1 MIFVRTSILSG
12 ITRTKEFDVT
22 EEQYNAWRD
31 GALIQNVMPNLS
43 DEDREFLISGATAE
57 EWDAHHFEEEVDY
70 GDYDEVEDD
79 YCPSDD
85 EYLTP
90 REKETNDRLD
100 MDSNGSSMGIFTSAP
115 LLDCLSIILALGRS
129 RLSHL
134 RLHMSVGLCA
144 HS

>member
-31 GALIQNVMPNLS
+31 GALIQNVMPHLS
-43 DEDREFLISGATAE
+43 DDDREFLISGATAE
-57 EWDAHHFEEEVDY
+57 EWDAHYLEEDGAC

-79 YCPSDD
+79 Y
-85 EYLTP
+85 EFLTP

-100 MDSNGSSMGIFTSAP
+100 MGRNEAGEW
-115 LLDCLSIILALGRS
+115 LGY
-129 RLSHL
+129 
-134 RLHMSVGLCA
+134 M
-144 HS
+144 

>member
-1 MIFVRTSILSG
+1 MIFIRTSILSG

-31 GALIQNVMPNLS
+31 GALIQNVMPHLC
-43 DEDREFLISGATAE
+43 DDDREFLISGATAE
-57 EWDAHHFEEEVDY
+57 EWEAFNEEADY
-70 GDYDEVEDD
+70 GDYDDEVEDD

-100 MDSNGSSMGIFTSAP
+100 MGRNEAGEW
-115 LLDCLSIILALGRS
+115 LGY
-129 RLSHL
+129 
-134 RLHMSVGLCA
+134 M
-144 HS
+144 

>member
-1 MIFVRTSILSG
+1 MIFIRTSILSG

-22 EEQYNAWRD
+22 EEQYSAWVS
-31 GALIQNVMPNLS
+31 GALIQNVMPHLS

-57 EWDAHHFEEEVDY
+57 EWDAHHFEEEGDY

-79 YCPSDD
+79 Y

-100 MDSNGSSMGIFTSAP
+100 MGRNEAGEW
-115 LLDCLSIILALGRS
+115 LGY
-129 RLSHL
+129 
-134 RLHMSVGLCA
+134 M
-144 HS
+144 

>member
-57 EWDAHHFEEEVDY
+57 EWDAQHLEEDVDY

-79 YCPSDD
+79 Y

-100 MDSNGSSMGIFTSAP
+100 MGRNEAGEW
-115 LLDCLSIILALGRS
+115 LGY
-129 RLSHL
+129 
-134 RLHMSVGLCA
+134 M
-144 HS
+144 